1 MKELKKFIPRWNGYR
16 LVYMLFCIFGLLSF
30 VAAKGVDTKVA
41 PPDLN
46 CLIINDVVWRKGFL
60 DSVLQ
65 KKVAWPIQEIRELE
79 VLIEAKDSTEKEISY
94 RYKLHNFEA
103 DWNEPK
109 YPVVKYTNLPG
120 GQYVL
125 EIISMEQG
133 ERSAPIL
140 LDIDVPKPI
149 QEKWWFWPILTFCI
163 LLIPLTVIYFYYLD
177 RSRSSLGLETVR
189 NQIASDLHDDVGAN
203 LSAIKNFTELLE
215 RKVPSVA
222 NSPNLLQ
229 KIKAYLDETIE
240 RLQDTVWAIN
250 PLNDSTDLLFEKMQ
264 DFSRLMLSSR
274 GIKLQYKNSCQSK
287 DRVLLDMEQRHN
299 LLLLFKEVVN
309 NIVKHS
315 KASLVNIDI
324 ERTADALVLQI
335 TDNGVGFHLDE
346 EFSGNGLR
354 NLKVR
359 SRKNFIET
367 NIQSVLNEG
376 TSVRIV
382 AYSM

>member
-1 MKELKKFIPRWNGYR
+1 MKELKKFIPWWNGYR
-16 LVYMLFCIFGLLSF
+16 LVYMLFFIFGLLSF

-79 VLIEAKDSTEKEISY
+79 VLIEAKDNTEKETSY
-94 RYKLHNFEA
+94 RYNLHNFEA

-125 EIISMEQG
+125 EIVSMEQG

-203 LSAIKNFTELLE
+203 LSDIKNFTELLE
-215 RKVPSVA
+215 RKVPSIA

-250 PLNDSTDLLFEKMQ
+250 PLNDSTDLLFEKLQ

-346 EFSGNGLR
+346 EFSGNGQR